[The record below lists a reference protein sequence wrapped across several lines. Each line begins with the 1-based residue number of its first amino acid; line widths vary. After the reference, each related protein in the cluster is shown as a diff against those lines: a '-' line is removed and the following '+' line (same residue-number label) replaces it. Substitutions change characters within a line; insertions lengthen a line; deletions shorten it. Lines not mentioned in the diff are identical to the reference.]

1 MKSLIAI
8 LVLTLSLGFLN
19 LTSCFRKQTSGT
31 KEEVVKARLVELFDL
46 CKAGKVSDAASYIM
60 YRGPDQSRSGK
71 DVVRYSDESEK
82 READETCAR
91 IKKGLEESPKYSFG
105 KFMSQTKGD
114 GSEVVG
120 WEVYF
125 QKGPMKTGEIYAF
138 SLLDGKYVLVD
149 IDSVSGANERPSP
162 GSSSTYSSDVPPPP
176 VREKTLSDQINAGS
190 GMPSGPGS
198 IPGSDAPPPPPP
210 TPRKPPP
217 IISGGV
223 LNGKAISLPQP
234 PYPPVAKAA
243 RASGTV
249 TVQVTIDEE
258 GKVISA
264 TAVSGHPLLRAA
276 AQAAARQARFT
287 PTKLSGQPVKVT
299 GVVIYNFRVQ

>member
-8 LVLTLSLGFLN
+8 LVLTLSLVLGFS
-19 LTSCFRKQTSGT
+19 SCFQKKTTTGP

-46 CKAGKVSDAASYIM
+46 CKAGKVSDAANYIM

-71 DVVRYSDESEK
+71 DVVHYNDESEK
-82 READETCAR
+82 REVEQTCGR
-91 IKKGLEESPKYSFG
+91 IKKGLAESPDYSFG

-125 QKGPMKTGEIYAF
+125 QQGPMKTGEIYAF
-138 SLLDGKYVLVD
+138 TLLDGKYVLVD
-149 IDSVSGANERPSP
+149 IDPISGESSRPSP
-162 GSSSTYSSDVPPPP
+162 AAPTSDKSPTVVPDRIGS
-176 VREKTLSDQINAGS
+176 GS
-190 GMPSGPGS
+190 GMPTGPGS
-198 IPGSDAPPPPPP
+198 IPGSDAPPPPAP

-223 LNGKAISLPQP
+223 LNGKAVSLPQP
-234 PYPPVAKAA
+234 VYPPVARAA
-243 RASGTV
+243 KASGTV

-264 TAVSGHPLLRAA
+264 HAVSGHPLLQAA
-276 AQAAARQARFT
+276 SVAAARQARFT

>member
-8 LVLTLSLGFLN
+8 LILTLSLGVLGFS
-19 LTSCFRKQTSGT
+19 SCFKKTTTGP

-82 READETCAR
+82 READGTCAR
-91 IKKGLEESPKYSFG
+91 IRKGLAESPNYSFG

-125 QKGPMKTGEIYAF
+125 QQGPMKTGEIYAF
-138 SLLDGKYVLVD
+138 TLLDGKYVLVD
-149 IDSVSGANERPSP
+149 IDPISGANERPSP
-162 GSSSTYSSDVPPPP
+162 SSSSSSSSDVPPPT
-176 VREKTLSDQINAGS
+176 VRDRIVG
-190 GMPSGPGS
+190 PSGPGS
-198 IPGSDAPPPPPP
+198 IPGPDAPPPPAP

-223 LNGKAISLPQP
+223 LNGRATSLPQP

-264 TAVSGHPLLRAA
+264 HAVSGHPLL
-276 AQAAARQARFT
+276 QAAAVAAAKQARFP
-287 PTKLSGQPVKVT
+287 PTKLSGQPVKVM
-299 GVVIYNFRVQ
+299 GVVIYNFKAQ